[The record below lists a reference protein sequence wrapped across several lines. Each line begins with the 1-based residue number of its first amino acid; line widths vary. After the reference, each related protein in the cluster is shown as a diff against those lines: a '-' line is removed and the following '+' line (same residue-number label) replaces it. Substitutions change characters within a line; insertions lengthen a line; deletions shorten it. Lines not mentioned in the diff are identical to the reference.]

1 MDSNTTP
8 QSVIA
13 ADVEITGTIKS
24 AGSVRLDGKLDGE
37 LSCSADA
44 VIGKDAKIKGNLS
57 VNSASIE
64 GTINGNVTAKDRIE
78 MKSTACVTGDIRAK
92 RLAVE
97 DGVTFIGRSEVNP
110 SGTPISSPI
119 AAAPVMA
126 GADETNGED
135 KADVARVRQFAR
147 R

>member
-1 MDSNTTP
+1 MENSATP

-24 AGSVRLDGKLDGE
+24 TGSVRIDGKLDGE
-37 LSCSADA
+37 LNCTGDA
-44 VIGKDAKIKGNLS
+44 IIGKSAVIKGNLA
-57 VNSASIE
+57 VNTATIE

-78 MKSTACVTGDIRAK
+78 MKSSARVTGDIRAK
-92 RLAVE
+92 RLSVE

-110 SGTPISSPI
+110 SGVPAAASPI
-119 AAAPVMA
+119 AGAPVI
-126 GADETNGED
+126 DNGED
-135 KADVARVRQFAR
+135 EKADTASARQFAR